1 MESEN
6 EEKREPIIN
15 DIIYLSK
22 WEWLRHGARAYLC
35 DRKERGD
42 PCIWRPKSVGVPD
55 RWFVSLCNVRKNY
68 LLKIFLKPV
77 MSPLI
82 FNWDLVFMP

>member
-35 DRKERGD
+35 DRKERAEDKYIRVFGGQKVLEFLID
-42 PCIWRPKSVGVPD
+42 GLFH
-55 RWFVSLCNVRKNY
+55 FV
-68 LLKIFLKPV
+68 
-77 MSPLI
+77 M
-82 FNWDLVFMP
+82 